1 MRVLASLLL
10 LATLAA
16 AAPDK
21 KAGNT
26 LYTLMA
32 KTAAYDPKAPGGKLT
47 LSGLSPAVLTLVT
60 VRKGW
65 RVMSWGWRGARG
77 GRLRRPIIPS
87 TPIGRRRP
95 AHGPHCGR

>member
-60 VRKGW
+60 VRKGG
-65 RVMSWGWRGARG
+65 VSCRG
-77 GRLRRPIIPS
+77 GGEVHEEGAFAAPSFPPRP
-87 TPIGRRRP
+87 
-95 AHGPHCGR
+95 